1 MADAD
6 FTQRRQL
13 VELRIDRVL
22 VTEGEVEIRY
32 VIPLSL
38 DGERG
43 RFRHWRKDY
52 FDNVALFVEGLVV
65 VVNHCVELPEAV

>member
-32 VIPLSL
+32 IICSVPTAARSCHDAFGRHRSTLSRQAIAYSI
-38 DGERG
+38 E
-43 RFRHWRKDY
+43 
-52 FDNVALFVEGLVV
+52 
-65 VVNHCVELPEAV
+65 CVT

>member
-32 VIPLSL
+32 VIPLSP

-43 RFRHWRKDY
+43 
-52 FDNVALFVEGLVV
+52 AFVIGIRTISMTLRS
-65 VVNHCVELPEAV
+65 L

>member
-1 MADAD
+1 LADAD

-32 VIPLSL
+32 IICSVPTASGALSSL
-38 DGERG
+38 
-43 RFRHWRKDY
+43 
-52 FDNVALFVEGLVV
+52 A
-65 VVNHCVELPEAV
+65 